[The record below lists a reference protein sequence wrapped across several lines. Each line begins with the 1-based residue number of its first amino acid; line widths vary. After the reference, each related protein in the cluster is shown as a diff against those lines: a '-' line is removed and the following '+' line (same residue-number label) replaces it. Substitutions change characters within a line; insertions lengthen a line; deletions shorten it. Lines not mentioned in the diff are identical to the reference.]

1 MKLPGNFR
9 TCAALASASLLFAL
23 FDQPIAADDWPVVR
37 GDVRGTAV
45 AQTALSD
52 QLEVLWKHQASSDAG
67 FDATAVVADGV
78 IYVGDNAGVF
88 YAIDVLKGAVIW
100 KKEFADGSFAA
111 GAAVANDRVYVGDL
125 NGVVRCLST
134 VDGEEQWSAKVEG
147 EVYAGPTPHG
157 DEVLVTSELGTLT
170 CLRAEDGQERW
181 QFRIDA
187 PLRCSP
193 TLSAGRVMLAG
204 CDSLLHVIN
213 AADGKETAT
222 VQIDGPTGSTPAMRH
237 QRVYFGTEGGTFFA
251 IDVPESNGP
260 PPAVA
265 WTFRDPRRGQPIR
278 AAAAITEDLVVFGS
292 QGKAIYGLN
301 PDNSDVKWTVP
312 THSRVESSPVVAGQ
326 RVVAATTAGKIYVL
340 DTATGEAKWEFDAGG
355 GFTASPAIVDGRII
369 LGNTDGTLYC
379 FGARE
384 NPKRSATED
393 TENTESNLDER

>member
-1 MKLPGNFR
+1 MKLPCNFR
-9 TCAALASASLLFAL
+9 TCAALTSAWLLFAL
-23 FDQPIAADDWPVVR
+23 FDKPIAADDWPVVR

-52 QLEVLWKHQASSDAG
+52 RLEVLWKHQASNDAG

-78 IYVGDNAGVF
+78 IYVGDSAGTF
-88 YAIDVLKGAVIW
+88 YAIRLVDGTALW

-111 GAAVANDRVYVGDL
+111 GAAVADDRVFVGDL
-125 NGVVRCLST
+125 NGVVRCLSIA
-134 VDGEEQWSAKVEG
+134 DGDEQWSAKVEG
-147 EVYAGPTPHG
+147 EIYAGPTPHG
-157 DEVLVTSELGTLT
+157 DAVLVTSELGTLT
-170 CLRAEDGQERW
+170 CLRTEDGHQRW
-181 QFRIDA
+181 QFCIDA

-193 TLSAGRVMLAG
+193 SLAAGRVMLAG

-222 VQIDGPTGSTPAMRH
+222 VQIDGPTGSTPAMRD

-260 PPAVA
+260 PPTVA

-301 PDNSDVKWTVP
+301 PDNGDVKWTLP
-312 THSRVESSPVVAGQ
+312 TRSRVESSPVVAGQ
-326 RVVAATTAGKIYVL
+326 RVVAATTAGKIYLL
-340 DTATGEAKWEFDAGG
+340 DTATGQAKWEYDAGG
-355 GFTASPAIVDGRII
+355 SFTASPAVVDGRII

-379 FGARE
+379 FGDRNE
-384 NPKRSATED
+384 VIEITTKGTKSRN
-393 TENTESNLDER
+393 DERLK